1 MRRYRHDARAAKSN
15 EASPTAINTSSLTL
29 INLPRRVLPMQILL
43 LANKFG
49 AGLELRF
56 LNSKCVD
63 SDVRAPCSGASKQ
76 KLLLRYI
83 LTVSVFRSEPLALSL
98 AGWPLYLRQCKVAR
112 CTLAK

>member
-1 MRRYRHDARAAKSN
+1 
-15 EASPTAINTSSLTL
+15 
-29 INLPRRVLPMQILL
+29 MQILL

-98 AGWPLYLRQCKVAR
+98 AGLCTSDNAKWRAARWPNEI
-112 CTLAK
+112 